1 MRNRWLRGVVWLP
14 LAALLLFRVVLIVM
28 SAAGG
33 PPFWT
38 TEPLTLSEAA
48 AFRDGGE
55 VARMLAAGHDPNGS
69 YPVRRGA
76 VRGRVAA
83 TPLEAAEAAERG
95 EVVRLLRE
103 SGAVH

>member
-1 MRNRWLRGVVWLP
+1 MTHWSRVIVWLP
-14 LAALLLFRVVLIVM
+14 LGALLVFRLVLVAL
-28 SAAGG
+28 SVAGQ

-55 VARMLAAGHDPNGS
+55 VARMLATGLDPNAS

-76 VRGRVAA
+76 VRGRVEA
-83 TPLEAAEAAERG
+83 TPLEAAEAARRG
-95 EVVRLLRE
+95 EVVQLLRE
-103 SGAVH
+103 AGAVR

>member
-1 MRNRWLRGVVWLP
+1 MTRWPRAAIWLP
-14 LAALLLFRVVLIVM
+14 LAALLAFRVFLV
-28 SAAGG
+28 AASLAGR

-55 VARMLAAGHDPNGS
+55 VARLLATGADPNAT

-76 VRGRVAA
+76 VRGRIEA
-83 TPLEAAEAAERG
+83 TPLEAAQAAGRYEI
-95 EVVRLLRE
+95 VQLLRDA
-103 SGAVH
+103 GAAR